1 MPAAGLRVVL
11 RMERNVGNQ
20 LMQGRPGRWVIRVL
34 RRTPFLF
41 AFLIVVFGLLT
52 MPEGLR
58 GQDGRDSGPSS
69 GFYNPNGLDHQH
81 RHILIRQVNI
91 ARQKE
96 MVSDAEKLVQLA
108 GELDA
113 EVRAAGDSPLSAEQL
128 SKIDRIQKLA
138 HSVKDKMQF
147 AALPY

>member
-1 MPAAGLRVVL
+1 MLAL
-11 RMERNVGNQ
+11 
-20 LMQGRPGRWVIRVL
+20 
-34 RRTPFLF
+34 LF
-41 AFLIVVFGLLT
+41 AVVAILTLPTGLQ
-52 MPEGLR
+52 
-58 GQDGRDSGPSS
+58 GQDGGVTGPSS
-69 GFYNPNGLDHQH
+69 DFYNPNGLDRQH
-81 RHILIRQVNI
+81 RHILRRQVNN

-113 EVRAAGDSPLSAEQL
+113 EVRAAGDSPLSPEQL

-147 AALPY
+147 AVMPY